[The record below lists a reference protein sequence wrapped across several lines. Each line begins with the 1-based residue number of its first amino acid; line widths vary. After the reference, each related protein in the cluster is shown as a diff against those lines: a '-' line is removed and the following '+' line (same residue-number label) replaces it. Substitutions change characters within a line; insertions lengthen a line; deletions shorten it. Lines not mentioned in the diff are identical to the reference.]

1 MKAEMTNEKI
11 PTVDVPQTGDS
22 SMTGFWI
29 GLGAIALG
37 GLVALLIIRKR
48 TRMMSKMKK
57 VYICSPFSGDV
68 SANLNGPS
76 NMPDMCFSVGRLRLS
91 PFLCSRSGGWQ
102 SRGKAAWYAGRKK
115 PALAVR

>member
-37 GLVALLIIRKR
+37 GLVALLIIRK
-48 TRMMSKMKK
+48 KNKD
-57 VYICSPFSGDV
+57 DV
-68 SANLNGPS
+68 
-76 NMPDMCFSVGRLRLS
+76 
-91 PFLCSRSGGWQ
+91 
-102 SRGKAAWYAGRKK
+102 
-115 PALAVR
+115 